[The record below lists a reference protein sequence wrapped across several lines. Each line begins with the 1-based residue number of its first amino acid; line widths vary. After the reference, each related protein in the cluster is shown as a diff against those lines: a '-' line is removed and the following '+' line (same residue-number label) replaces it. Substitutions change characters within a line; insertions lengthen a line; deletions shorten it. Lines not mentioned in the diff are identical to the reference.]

1 MACLAKSPAFA
12 VSSKSGDKLPHS
24 KFRACSTLKE
34 SFGRLPG
41 QAVTPI
47 QLRISGSGT
56 IILCFG
62 DAVATKLWLT
72 YYRSER
78 MLRIDRRELATQQPR
93 AASKC
98 RHRNDESNAEFC

>member
-1 MACLAKSPAFA
+1 MLAITPASLVKS
-12 VSSKSGDKLPHS
+12 VGSPH
-24 KFRACSTLKE
+24 AHIL
-34 SFGRLPG
+34 G

-78 MLRIDRRELATQQPR
+78 MLRI
-93 AASKC
+93 
-98 RHRNDESNAEFC
+98 